1 MLFVT
6 NGNQTE
12 AILESNYEKYEEQN
26 GAALRISFSSFNF
39 AGNIGHELL
48 DYEVT
53 VEDEDGHEY
62 KVKQYQQNGAEKKI
76 TATHIFYELKDVY
89 KYDIYGGTRTL
100 DDFAT
105 WLLNGT
111 GWTFENVDVTSS
123 QIIANFGEGN
133 VVALLQ
139 TLTSAFKCEFKILPN
154 KVIRFAKVIGEDNDL
169 QYRYKYNI
177 SELTQSID
185 TTSLKTQICGY
196 GADNLILT
204 YTSPLAS
211 HPRIGVRVAEPFYND
226 SVTTE
231 AELIELLKA
240 ELPDA
245 PETIIEVKVTDVDG
259 EVGDTVWIIHEEL
272 DLSYQTRILS
282 KKTKRHY
289 ADSTITVGNTIRKD
303 ITDILVSQKATIDE
317 NSRITRSRF
326 EQTNDRITLEVEE
339 IDKSIATLEIR
350 ANEIAM
356 SVVDLENNLTSTI
369 SQTADTIRAEVVAE
383 VTTINASISTTN
395 NNVASLQIQA
405 NQISSTVSSQS
416 TQISNLG
423 TRVSSAESS
432 ITQQANQ
439 IAQKVSQTDFNGTTI
454 TSLINQTPSYITI
467 SASKINLYGAVSVLS
482 DITGNLGSIY
492 AGNIDIA
499 SDIKIGDRIWLN
511 GGYGAGLYFDR
522 YGSTGKIY
530 TDGNTM
536 NIYSDAM
543 TINSMYGVDIVNGLR
558 VDGQSVTTSRTDG
571 LGFGYSAASNRLY
584 VSRYGVDV
592 GYIQLT

>member
-1 MLFVT
+1 MLIVT
-6 NGNQTE
+6 NNNQTE

-62 KVKQYQQNGAEKKI
+62 KVKQYQQDGTEKKI
-76 TATHIFYELKDVY
+76 TATHIFYELKDAY

-111 GWTFENVDVTSS
+111 GWTFENVDITDY
-123 QIIANFGEGN
+123 AMMTNYGEGN
-133 VVALLQ
+133 VITLLQ
-139 TLTSAFKCEFKILPN
+139 TLINAFKCEFKVLPN

-185 TTSLKTQICGY
+185 TTSLKTQIRGY

-211 HPRIGVRVAEPFYND
+211 HPRIGVRVAEPIYND

-289 ADSTITVGNTIRKD
+289 ADSTITVGNTTRKD

-317 NSRITRSRF
+317 NNRMTRSRF

-339 IDKSIATLEIR
+339 IDKNIATLEIR

-395 NNVASLQIQA
+395 NNVASLQIQT
-405 NQISSTVSSQS
+405 NNISSTVTSQS

-432 ITQQANQ
+432 ITQHDTQ
-439 IAQKVSQTDFNGTTI
+439 IASKVSQTDYNGNTI
-454 TSLINQTPSYITI
+454 ASLINQTASSVTI
-467 SASKINLYGAVSVLS
+467 DADKINLNGAIMANGT
-482 DITGNLGSIY
+482 ITGSSSI
-492 AGNIDIA
+492 
-499 SDIKIGDRIWLN
+499 
-511 GGYGAGLYFDR
+511 
-522 YGSTGKIY
+522 
-530 TDGNTM
+530 
-536 NIYSDAM
+536 
-543 TINSMYGVDIVNGLR
+543 
-558 VDGQSVTTSRTDG
+558 SVTTDVNVGRNIIMQGSGGGEIRFPGNDSVIYSNGTGYAGIRAWNGILLNAPEIDFSAASRLIGVARGHTEG
-571 LGFGYSAASNRLY
+571 IGIAYSTASNRLY
-584 VSRYGVDV
+584 VRIDGANV
-592 GYIQLT
+592 GYIKLTTD